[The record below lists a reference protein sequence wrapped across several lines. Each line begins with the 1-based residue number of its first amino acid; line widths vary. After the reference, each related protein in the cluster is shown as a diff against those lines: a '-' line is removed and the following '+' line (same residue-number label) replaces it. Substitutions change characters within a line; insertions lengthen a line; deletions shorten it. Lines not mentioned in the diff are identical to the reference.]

1 MNPAG
6 SALMISE
13 TVSPASM
20 PGIEPCTPLD
30 VCPGTKDEAF
40 VIDSQYVIL
49 PLLGITTT
57 SPGSPP
63 ADRAA
68 NAATG
73 SGSRSD
79 TGEKGNLKE
88 KMSLEAGDGEDEL

>member
-1 MNPAG
+1 
-6 SALMISE
+6 MISD
-13 TVSPASM
+13 TVSPANI
-20 PGIEPCTPLD
+20 PGIEPWTPLD
-30 VCPGTKDEAF
+30 VCPGMKEEAF

-68 NAATG
+68 NAAIG
-73 SGSRSD
+73 SGSLAD
-79 TGEKGNLKE
+79 VGEKGNLKE
-88 KMSLEAGDGEDEL
+88 KMSLDAGDDEDEL